1 MPPPLLLRGARQLLT
16 LRDLTASPPGPR
28 RGARLAELGVVN
40 DGAVLI
46 SNGVIQAVG
55 PTRRVEN
62 LAEAKSAIPID
73 AMGKI
78 VMPAFINCDCSL
90 LSSQLTINSTT
101 RTAKSLTQ
109 MLLRSALQTMQ
120 CGTGGMESRIQGGP
134 DEQWETKALRANRE
148 LQLRNRHVL
157 STYVPG
163 KASIDKLSR
172 MLPIAVQR
180 NLAQCIEI
188 TIGAEG
194 HSPKEAKYIAEYA
207 TGLGLLV
214 MARISAGLTNC
225 TGIPFRQIRWDG
237 RANEQ
242 EIAWAA
248 EKAPIL
254 TAAPLRLMGHPTGES
269 SQWRKMIDAGA
280 AVALATGGDGSFVG
294 TQNMQ
299 LVLSMACMQLGLSVA
314 EAIVATTI
322 NGAYAL
328 GFEKTAGSIEHGKRG
343 DLLILDVP
351 DYHEIPY
358 HLGINLV
365 SKVILQ
371 GRIVYKQSELEWLGA

>member
-16 LRDLTASPPGPR
+16 LRDLSASPPGPR
-28 RGARLAELGVVN
+28 RGARLAELGVVS

-55 PTRRVEN
+55 STRRVEN

-78 VMPAFINCDCSL
+78 VMPAFIDCDCCL
-90 LSSQLTINSTT
+90 LSPQLTINSTT
-101 RTAKSLTQ
+101 RTSKGLTQ
-109 MLLRSALQTMQ
+109 MLLRTAMQTMQ
-120 CGTGGMESRIQGGP
+120 CGTGGMESRIHAGH
-134 DEQWETKALRANRE
+134 DEYWELKALRANEE
-148 LQLRNRHVL
+148 LQRRNHHVV
-157 STYVPG
+157 STYAAG
-163 KASIDKLSR
+163 KASIEKLSR
-172 MLPIAVQR
+172 MLPLALQR
-180 NLAQCIEI
+180 NLAQCVEI
-188 TIGAEG
+188 SLGAEG
-194 HSPKEAKYIAEYA
+194 RQPNEAKYIAEYA
-207 TGLGLLV
+207 AGLGLLV
-214 MARISAGLTNC
+214 KGRMADVLTDC
-225 TGIPFRQIRWDG
+225 EGIPFRQIRWDG
-237 RANEQ
+237 QANAK

-248 EKAPIL
+248 EQEPIL
-254 TAAPLRLMGHPTGES
+254 TAAPVRLMGHPTGEN
-269 SQWRKMIDAGA
+269 SQWRKMIDGGA
-280 AVALATGGDGSFVG
+280 AIALATGGDASFAG

-314 EAIVATTI
+314 EAITATTI

-328 GFEKTAGSIEHGKRG
+328 GIEKTAGSIEHGKRA